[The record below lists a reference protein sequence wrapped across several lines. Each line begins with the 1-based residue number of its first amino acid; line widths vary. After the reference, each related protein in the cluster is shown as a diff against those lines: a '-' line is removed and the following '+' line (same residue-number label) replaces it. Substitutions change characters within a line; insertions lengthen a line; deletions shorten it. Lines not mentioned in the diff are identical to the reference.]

1 MTAPILRALLLI
13 LQASHRAFAN
23 CDKNGHGEGWIMR
36 PEDYAALNVALVRL
50 ASRLPVSIAASAS
63 LTLRAEIALDSLLA
77 ILEGPVAPVPGGGS
91 QVHPDS
97 ALPSRTDFDTTEAQ
111 YVALASMR
119 APLGGCSSHCGSCD
133 QLRSQCRCG
142 ERADNGR

>member
-1 MTAPILRALLLI
+1 MSGPILRALLLV

-23 CDKNGHGEGWIMR
+23 CDKSVIHGGWIMR
-36 PEDYAALNVALVRL
+36 PEDHAALNVALVRL
-50 ASRLPVSIAASAS
+50 SSRLPSTAAEVS
-63 LTLRAEIALDSLLA
+63 LTLRTEIALESLLA
-77 ILEGPVAPVPGGGS
+77 SLEGGS

-119 APLGGCSSHCGSCD
+119 ETWPMPRQQRCLD
-133 QLRSQCRCG
+133 CG
-142 ERADNGR
+142 ELHVHAPGCKHGS